1 MYRKSFSNAFSFYI
15 CNIRYLKVVN
25 LLVPIVI
32 RSGNKLRNI
41 TLWSDYAQQLNDA
54 LGDRQNLS
62 HVVII
67 LQFMK
72 HKIYKRES
80 YLWKYNLL
88 LIFHG
93 NALTKNMNALILR
106 KRQRLSFN
114 PSDGDLYSVV
124 FFCGHSA

>member
-1 MYRKSFSNAFSFYI
+1 MYRKSFSNAFLFYFF
-15 CNIRYLKVVN
+15 NVRYLKVVN

-54 LGDRQNLS
+54 LGDRQNLG

-80 YLWKYNLL
+80 NLWK
-88 LIFHG
+88 
-93 NALTKNMNALILR
+93 
-106 KRQRLSFN
+106 
-114 PSDGDLYSVV
+114 
-124 FFCGHSA
+124 